1 MVGGAVPLAEEI
13 VFRGFGFVFACRALA
28 WRPALA
34 ALLQALV
41 FGAVHWFGAAVVAGR
56 HC

>member
-1 MVGGAVPLAEEI
+1 M
-13 VFRGFGFVFACRALA
+13 FACRALA